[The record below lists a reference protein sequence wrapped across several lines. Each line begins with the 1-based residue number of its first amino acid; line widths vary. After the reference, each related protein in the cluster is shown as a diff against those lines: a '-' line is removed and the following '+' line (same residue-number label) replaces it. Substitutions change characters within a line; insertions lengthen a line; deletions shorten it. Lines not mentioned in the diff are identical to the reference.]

1 MAEESASAA
10 ATSAESLATGRASRL
25 LISQLQTKPTAS
37 VISMMKENSCCSRW
51 AKAKSCT
58 AGTEPTR
65 SQCLPEKGAFRLYR
79 FKGETEA
86 M

>member
-37 VISMMKENSCCSRW
+37 VIRMMKESSCCSRW
-51 AKAKSCT
+51 AKAKSYT
-58 AGTEPTR
+58 AGTEPMR
-65 SQCLPEKGAFRLYR
+65 SQCSPEKGAFRL
-79 FKGETEA
+79 
-86 M
+86 